1 MNDAP
6 HTHQPKAVVRVFNWV
21 ILPSSVPSLIGLIG
35 GVASSRSNRSTLNG
49 ARTDKRHSSS
59 TRAATRAQPSIRKIA
74 RRNSSD
80 AHRARAPGDLLVRP
94 LAVVAL
100 MVLIVNDHILK
111 PGGPGLLTG
120 KLSDIAGLVFL
131 PLLLISLYEL
141 ARAGMRKPWRL
152 GDCGLVAIAAAVAI
166 GFAATKLSTPVA
178 ATYGDVLGWLR
189 WPLIGRWRQVA
200 ISQDPTDVLCTPCA
214 IVAWIESRRLPE
226 VRGISKLGT

>member
-6 HTHQPKAVVRVFNWV
+6 HQPKATVRVFNWV
-21 ILPSSVPSLIGLIG
+21 IFQSSTPSPVGLID
-35 GVASSRSNRSTLNG
+35 GVASSRSNRSRSKG
-49 ARTDKRHSSS
+49 ARTNRRHSSS
-59 TRAATRAQPSIRKIA
+59 TRTATRAQPSVRKIA

-100 MVLIVNDHILK
+100 MVLVVNDHVLK
-111 PGGPGLLTG
+111 PRGPGLLTG

-131 PLLLISLYEL
+131 PLLVISLYEL
-141 ARAGMRKPWRL
+141 VRAAMRKPWQL
-152 GDCGLVAIAAAVAI
+152 GDPWLVAIAAGVAI

-189 WPLIGRWRQVA
+189 WPLIGHWRQVA

-214 IVAWIESRRLPE
+214 IVAWIESRRLRE
-226 VRGISKLGT
+226 VRGMSKLGT